1 MYCSLLKMRLQLLCS
16 KIWICLGITIYYA
29 NRRLL
34 PEIRESLLIIIIMN
48 HVNRH
53 IMINV

>member
-1 MYCSLLKMRLQLLCS
+1 MYCSLLKKRLQLLCS